1 MSCIRENKKPH
12 VAAVILARGGS
23 KGLLGDNNFDGIAV
37 KPLLL
42 GTLEPAIACG
52 PKVQVFDRS
61 DEHATDEAFSVAA
74 MNEFLAIHKEVDIVG
89 LIQCTSPFI
98 EASLFVKA
106 CNLITSDQYDSV
118 FAAIR
123 KLKLSI
129 STFQNESPPLIGI
142 SGCQS
147 KPADKESQ
155 KLMKISLR
163 FWDMDE
169 TTFGE
174 LTMVS

>member
-12 VAAVILARGGS
+12 VAAVILARGAS
-23 KGLLGDNNFDGIAV
+23 KGLLGNNNFDGIAV

-52 PKVQVFDRS
+52 KFDSIWVSTDDAEIAEVARSAGPKVQVFDRS

-74 MNEFLAIHKEVDIVG
+74 INEFLAIHKEVDIVG

-98 EASLFVKA
+98 QESFLERA

-129 STFQNESPPLIGI
+129 STFVILNSH
-142 SGCQS
+142 S
-147 KPADKESQ
+147 
-155 KLMKISLR
+155 
-163 FWDMDE
+163 
-169 TTFGE
+169 
-174 LTMVS
+174 

>member
-1 MSCIRENKKPH
+1 CIRENKKPH

-74 MNEFLAIHKEVDIVG
+74 INEFLAIHKEVDIVG

-123 KLKLSI
+123 KLKLSVCSNGEDFI
-129 STFQNESPPLIGI
+129 LPCNYLRKDRNTKKNMIG
-142 SGCQS
+142 
-147 KPADKESQ
+147 KLVKEG
-155 KLMKISLR
+155 M
-163 FWDMDE
+163 FY
-169 TTFGE
+169 FGK
-174 LTMVS
+174 